1 DLGDYPVLDRSG
13 SRWYRL
19 LRQAGVLVVLVS
31 VPISIGPGSFWNR
44 AAAATRTDVVNE
56 TRDQSVFT
64 DVKVFE
70 LREYNFVWMGVE
82 RESDIHKMIFLHSGA
97 KSIPIVVN
105 IGSNVAALATG
116 KSL

>member
-1 DLGDYPVLDRSG
+1 MSYRSASRPRSRRRIIMCRCCSRRGATRPTAGADLGDYPVLDRSG

-82 RESDIHKMIFLHSGA
+82 RES
-97 KSIPIVVN
+97 
-105 IGSNVAALATG
+105 
-116 KSL
+116 